1 MEQENDASD
10 FEDEQQSISEEEEV
24 VDEVDDEIGEGDEQV
39 VEDDEVVD
47 EIVGV
52 EEEGDVDLQGEEE
65 IKNQNNDKINNVFDD
80 ESDYSVE
87 LSDDDTSGS
96 EDEDEEYNL
105 DHKFDYNE
113 KNEYIKTTHPQILQ
127 DTYNDINVLSNIER
141 DSDNNIID
149 ENHST
154 IPILTKYEKTRILG
168 IRISQLNNGAKPY
181 VNIEN
186 TIIIDNNIIAEKELL
201 EKKIP
206 IIIMRPLPNGKK
218 EYWKLTDLEIIT
230 Y

>member
-1 MEQENDASD
+1 MEQENDVSD
-10 FEDEQQSISEEEEV
+10 FEDERQSISEEEV

-39 VEDDEVVD
+39 VQDDEVVD
-47 EIVGV
+47 EIDDG
-52 EEEGDVDLQGEEE
+52 EEDIDIQGEEE
-65 IKNQNNDKINNVFDD
+65 TKNQNNDEINNVYDD

-87 LSDDDTSGS
+87 LSEDDTS
-96 EDEDEEYNL
+96 EDEDEDEDYNL
-105 DHKFDYNE
+105 GNKFDYNE

-127 DTYNDINVLSNIER
+127 DTYNDINVLSNVER

-149 ENHST
+149 ENHRT

-168 IRISQLNNGAKPY
+168 IRISQLNNGAKPF

-218 EYWKLTDLEIIT
+218 EYWKLSDLEIIT

>member
-1 MEQENDASD
+1 MDQENDMSD
-10 FEDEQQSISEEEEV
+10 FEDEQQSVSEEEV
-24 VDEVDDEIGEGDEQV
+24 IDELDDEGDEQV
-39 VEDDEVVD
+39 VEEEDEVVD
-47 EIVGV
+47 EIDDG
-52 EEEGDVDLQGEEE
+52 EEEEDIDIQGEEE
-65 IKNQNNDKINNVFDD
+65 TKNQNNDKINNVYDN

-87 LSDDDTSGS
+87 LSDDDTSEE
-96 EDEDEEYNL
+96 EDEDDDYNL
-105 DHKFDYNE
+105 HDKFDYNE

-127 DTYNDINVLSNIER
+127 DTYNDINVLSNVER

-149 ENHST
+149 ENHKT

-218 EYWKLTDLEIIT
+218 EYWKLSDLEIIT

>member
-1 MEQENDASD
+1 MEQENDMSD
-10 FEDEQQSISEEEEV
+10 FEDEQESVSEEEV
-24 VDEVDDEIGEGDEQV
+24 VDELDDEGDEQV
-39 VEDDEVVD
+39 VEEDEVVD
-47 EIVGV
+47 EIDDG
-52 EEEGDVDLQGEEE
+52 EEEEDIDIQGEEE
-65 IKNQNNDKINNVFDD
+65 TKNQNNDKIQNVYDN

-87 LSDDDTSGS
+87 ISDDDTSEE
-96 EDEDEEYNL
+96 EDDEEEYNL
-105 DHKFDYNE
+105 EHKFDYSE

-127 DTYNDINVLSNIER
+127 DTYNDINVLSNVER

-149 ENHST
+149 ENHRT

-218 EYWKLTDLEIIT
+218 EYWKLSDLEIIT

>member
-80 ESDYSVE
+80 ESVYSVE